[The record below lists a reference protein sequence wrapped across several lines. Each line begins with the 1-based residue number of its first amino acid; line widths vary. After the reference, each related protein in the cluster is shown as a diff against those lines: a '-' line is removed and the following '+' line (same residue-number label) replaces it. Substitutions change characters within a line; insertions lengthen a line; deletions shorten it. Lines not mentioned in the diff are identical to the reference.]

1 MQKAN
6 CSCSRIYLGYIWI
19 RFHNYTENNEHFR
32 LLYIFTA
39 HALISA
45 AELIPAAKSCAR
57 DKVFHT
63 LIVETTRRRAAVKVT
78 QDVFAY
84 VYRERTD
91 GCHFKSRINSILQM
105 SVLQILMI
113 SKSNI
118 DFVKLFIREFVEIF
132 FLKVEKVKN

>member
-1 MQKAN
+1 M
-6 CSCSRIYLGYIWI
+6 YLDPD
-19 RFHNYTENNEHFR
+19 N
-32 LLYIFTA
+32 
-39 HALISA
+39 
-45 AELIPAAKSCAR
+45 
-57 DKVFHT
+57 VFHT

-132 FLKVEKVKN
+132 FLKVEKVKNKKKRRGVWGISIKN